1 MRSLILLWATFLLF
15 STPAHAG
22 PSINVGVIYDYL
34 EGGQS
39 TYLKRVFN
47 SGDSTA
53 FVKVNIFEI
62 IYDANG
68 TSTEIPVTTDT
79 ATLVRNGLMASPARL
94 IVPAGGAQGTRL
106 LYIGDR
112 DKERYFRVRFV
123 PVVPEQEDQFGIS
136 AEERDR
142 YKKDLSAGVSVLAG
156 YGTIF
161 FVRPKNTRFD
171 TQITNVANKYSLYNN
186 GNSVVVV
193 DEFKDCATNNE
204 ADCRPTSKHHILA
217 GRTHSFSKVSGRE
230 YQFKLVEGGSTKDV
244 EVVTR

>member
-1 MRSLILLWATFLLF
+1 MKFLTGLASVCLF
-15 STPAHAG
+15 FSVAAQAG

-34 EGGQS
+34 DGGQS

-47 SGDSTA
+47 GGDSTA

-62 IYDANG
+62 IYEAG
-68 TSTEIPVTTDT
+68 GVSKEIPVITDT

-106 LYIGDR
+106 LYVGSR
-112 DKERYFRVRFV
+112 DVERYFRVRFV
-123 PVVPEQEDQFGIS
+123 PVVPEKEDEFAVS
-136 AEERDR
+136 AEERES
-142 YKKDLSAGVSVLAG
+142 YKKNLSAGVNVLAG

-171 TQITNVANKYSLYNN
+171 TQTSDIAAQYALKNN

-193 DEFKDCATNNE
+193 DEFKDCAHNKE
-204 ADCRPTSKHHILA
+204 ADCKPTSKHHILA
-217 GRTHSFSKVSGRE
+217 GRTYSFAKEAGRE
-230 YQFKLVEGGSTKDV
+230 YRFKLIEGDSVKDI
-244 EVVTR
+244 EVSNR